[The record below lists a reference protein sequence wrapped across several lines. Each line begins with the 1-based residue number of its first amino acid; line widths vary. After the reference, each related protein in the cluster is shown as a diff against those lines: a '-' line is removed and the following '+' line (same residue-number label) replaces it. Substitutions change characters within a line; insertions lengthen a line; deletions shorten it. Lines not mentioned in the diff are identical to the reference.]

1 MSTLT
6 TTRTVEEALP
16 LDLSRRSDSLT
27 RIALRRFLHDRLAL
41 AAGAVLLLLAIA
53 SAGAPLIAQH
63 VTRYNPDRIELD
75 KRFQPPSLQN
85 WLGTD
90 ELGRDVLT
98 RLLFGGQVSLSLGV
112 IAGLVAV
119 IWGGA
124 LGAIAGYFGGFAD
137 DVISALVSTLLSIP
151 TLFLLILL
159 AVTIKPT
166 PLMIAAVIGGV
177 TWMGVT
183 RLVRGGVLAVR
194 SRDYVDAARVIG
206 ATDARIISRHIVP
219 NVTSTLIV
227 VTYIDIATAILT
239 ESSLSYLGLGV
250 QPPLSSW
257 GNMLRQSMTYLF
269 KDPWLLVP
277 PGAVIFVTVLCLY
290 IVGDA
295 LRDAL
300 DPRLK
305 E

>member
-1 MSTLT
+1 MTAT
-6 TTRTVEEALP
+6 IAGREVAVEP
-16 LDLSRRSDSLT
+16 LDELARPSDSLY
-27 RIALRRFLHDRLAL
+27 RIATRRFLRDRLAML
-41 AAGAVLLLLAIA
+41 SLAVLVVLAIA
-53 SAGAPLIAQH
+53 SAFAPWISQN
-63 VTRYNPDRIELD
+63 VTGLNPERIELD
-75 KRFQPPSLQN
+75 RRFQMPNSRN

-98 RLLFGGQVSLSLGV
+98 RLLYGGQVSLALGV
-112 IAGLVAV
+112 IAGIIAV
-119 IWGGA
+119 VWGGA
-124 LGAIAGYFGGFAD
+124 LGAIAGYFGGLAD
-137 DVISALVSTLLSIP
+137 DTVNAVVNTLLSIP

-159 AVTIKPT
+159 AVTLKPT
-166 PLMIAAVIGGV
+166 PLMIAGVIGAI
-177 TWMGVT
+177 TWMGVA

-194 SRDYVDAARVIG
+194 ARDYIDAARVIG
-206 ATDARIISRHIVP
+206 ATDLRIIGQHILP
-219 NVTSTLIV
+219 NVASTLIV

-250 QPPLSSW
+250 QPPLASW

-277 PGAVIFVTVLCLY
+277 PGAVIFITVLCLY

-295 LRDAL
+295 LRDVL

-305 E
+305 T